1 MSNAAS
7 TTEAPPARASRD
19 WLVHAILIAG
29 VVVFALPL
37 WIVLMGS
44 THDAATI
51 GRGDIPLL
59 PGPDAVANYSLAW
72 NRGGQG
78 GIGVGHMLWNSFV
91 MAMSIAVGKIVISI
105 ISAYAVVFFRFP
117 GRTLAFWAI
126 FLTLMLPVE
135 VRIFPTFKVV
145 SDLGLVNTFPGLII
159 PVIASAT
166 ATLLFRQFFLTIP
179 DEFVEAAKMDGA
191 GPLRFFWDVVLPL
204 SRTNIAALFVIL
216 FVYGWNQYL
225 WPLLVATSAD
235 IETVVIGMVKMIG
248 SESNTEWNLIMAT
261 CVLAL
266 LPPVAVVVL
275 MQRWFVRGLTDT
287 EK

>member
-7 TTEAPPARASRD
+7 TTEPGQRPD
-19 WLVHAILIAG
+19 WLAHG
-29 VVVFALPL
+29 VLALGVLLFVLPI
-37 WIVLMGS
+37 WVVLMGA

-51 GRGDIPLL
+51 GRGEVPLL
-59 PGPDAVANYSLAW
+59 PGGQGPANFAALFAGGRVGRMLGNSLLMALAVA
-72 NRGGQG
+72 
-78 GIGVGHMLWNSFV
+78 F
-91 MAMSIAVGKIVISI
+91 GKIAISI
-105 ISAYAVVFFRFP
+105 LSAYAVVFFRFP
-117 GRTLAFWAI
+117 GRALAFWAI

-145 SDLGLVNTFPGLII
+145 SDLGLVNTHAGLII
-159 PVIASAT
+159 PLIASAT

-179 DEFVEAAKMDGA
+179 DEYVEAAKMDGA
-191 GPLRFFWDVVLPL
+191 GPLRFFCDIVLPL

-225 WPLLVATSAD
+225 WPLLVATGEEV
-235 IETVVIGMVKMIG
+235 ETLVIGMVKMIG
-248 SESNTEWNLIMAT
+248 SEANTEWNQVMAA

-266 LPPVAVVVL
+266 LPPVAVVLL
-275 MQRWFVRGLTDT
+275 MQRWFVKGLTET

>member
-7 TTEAPPARASRD
+7 TTEPGQRPD
-19 WLVHAILIAG
+19 WLAHG
-29 VVVFALPL
+29 VLALGVLLFVLPI
-37 WIVLMGS
+37 WVVLMGA

-51 GRGDIPLL
+51 GRGEVPLL
-59 PGPDAVANYSLAW
+59 PGGQGPANFAALFAGGRVGRMLGNSLLMALAVA
-72 NRGGQG
+72 
-78 GIGVGHMLWNSFV
+78 F
-91 MAMSIAVGKIVISI
+91 GKIAISI
-105 ISAYAVVFFRFP
+105 LSAYAVVFFRFP
-117 GRTLAFWAI
+117 GRSLAFWAI

-145 SDLGLVNTFPGLII
+145 SDLGLVNTHAGLII
-159 PVIASAT
+159 PLIASAT

-179 DEFVEAAKMDGA
+179 DEYVEAAKMDGA
-191 GPLRFFWDVVLPL
+191 GPLRFFCDVVLPL

-225 WPLLVATSAD
+225 WPLLVATGEEV
-235 IETVVIGMVKMIG
+235 ETLVIGMVKMIG
-248 SESNTEWNLIMAT
+248 SEANTEWNQVMAA

-266 LPPVAVVVL
+266 LPPVAVVLL
-275 MQRWFVRGLTDT
+275 MQRWFVKGLTET

>member
-7 TTEAPPARASRD
+7 TTEPGQRPD
-19 WLVHAILIAG
+19 WLAHG
-29 VVVFALPL
+29 VLALGVLLFVLPI
-37 WIVLMGS
+37 WVVLMGA

-51 GRGDIPLL
+51 GRGEVPLL
-59 PGPDAVANYSLAW
+59 PGGEGPANFAALFAGGRVGRMLGNSLLMALAVAL
-72 NRGGQG
+72 
-78 GIGVGHMLWNSFV
+78 
-91 MAMSIAVGKIVISI
+91 GKIAISI
-105 ISAYAVVFFRFP
+105 LSAYAVVFFRFP

-145 SDLGLVNTFPGLII
+145 SDLGLVNTHAGLII
-159 PVIASAT
+159 PLIASAT

-179 DEFVEAAKMDGA
+179 DEYVEAAKMDGA
-191 GPLRFFWDVVLPL
+191 GPLRFFCDIVLPL

-225 WPLLVATSAD
+225 WPLLVATGEEV
-235 IETVVIGMVKMIG
+235 ETLVIGMVKMIG
-248 SESNTEWNLIMAT
+248 SEANTEWNQVMAA

-266 LPPVAVVVL
+266 LPPVAVVLL
-275 MQRWFVRGLTDT
+275 MQRWFVKGLTET

>member
-7 TTEAPPARASRD
+7 TTEPGQRPD
-19 WLVHAILIAG
+19 WLAHG
-29 VVVFALPL
+29 VLALGVLLFVLPI
-37 WIVLMGS
+37 WVVLMGA

-51 GRGDIPLL
+51 GRGEVPLL
-59 PGPDAVANYSLAW
+59 PGGQGPANFAALFAGGRVGRMLGNSLLMALAVA
-72 NRGGQG
+72 
-78 GIGVGHMLWNSFV
+78 F
-91 MAMSIAVGKIVISI
+91 GKIAISI
-105 ISAYAVVFFRFP
+105 LSAYAVVFFRFP

-145 SDLGLVNTFPGLII
+145 SDLGLVNTHAGLII
-159 PVIASAT
+159 PLIASAT

-179 DEFVEAAKMDGA
+179 DEYVEAAKMDGA
-191 GPLRFFWDVVLPL
+191 GPLRFFCDVVLPL

-225 WPLLVATSAD
+225 WPLLVATGEEV
-235 IETVVIGMVKMIG
+235 ETLVIGMVKMIG
-248 SESNTEWNLIMAT
+248 SEANTEWNQVMAA

-266 LPPVAVVVL
+266 LPPVAVVLL
-275 MQRWFVRGLTDT
+275 MQRWFVKGLTET

>member
-7 TTEAPPARASRD
+7 TTEPGQRPD
-19 WLVHAILIAG
+19 WLAHG
-29 VVVFALPL
+29 VLALGVLLFVLPI
-37 WIVLMGS
+37 WVVLMGA

-51 GRGDIPLL
+51 GRGEVPLL
-59 PGPDAVANYSLAW
+59 PGGEGPANFAALFAGGRVGRMLGNSLLMALAVA
-72 NRGGQG
+72 
-78 GIGVGHMLWNSFV
+78 F
-91 MAMSIAVGKIVISI
+91 GKIAISI
-105 ISAYAVVFFRFP
+105 LSAYAVVFFRFP

-145 SDLGLVNTFPGLII
+145 SDLGLVNTHAGLII
-159 PVIASAT
+159 PLIASAT

-179 DEFVEAAKMDGA
+179 DEYVEAAKMDGA
-191 GPLRFFWDVVLPL
+191 GPLRFFCDIVLPL

-225 WPLLVATSAD
+225 WPLLVATGEEV
-235 IETVVIGMVKMIG
+235 ETLVIGMVKMIG
-248 SESNTEWNLIMAT
+248 SEANTEWNQVMAA

-266 LPPVAVVVL
+266 LPPVAVVLL
-275 MQRWFVRGLTDT
+275 MQRWFVKGLTET

>member
-7 TTEAPPARASRD
+7 TTEPGQRPD
-19 WLVHAILIAG
+19 WLAHG
-29 VVVFALPL
+29 VLALGVLLFVLPI
-37 WIVLMGS
+37 WVVLMGA

-51 GRGDIPLL
+51 GRGEVPLL
-59 PGPDAVANYSLAW
+59 PGGQGPANFAALFAGGRVGRMLGNSLLMALAVA
-72 NRGGQG
+72 
-78 GIGVGHMLWNSFV
+78 F
-91 MAMSIAVGKIVISI
+91 GKIAISI
-105 ISAYAVVFFRFP
+105 LSAYAVVFFRFP
-117 GRTLAFWAI
+117 GRSLAFWAI

-145 SDLGLVNTFPGLII
+145 SDLGLVNTHAGLII
-159 PVIASAT
+159 PLIASAT

-179 DEFVEAAKMDGA
+179 DEYVEAAKMDGA
-191 GPLRFFWDVVLPL
+191 GPLRFFRDVVLPL

-225 WPLLVATSAD
+225 WPLLVATGEEV
-235 IETVVIGMVKMIG
+235 ETLVIGMVKMIG
-248 SESNTEWNLIMAT
+248 SEANTEWNQVMAA

-266 LPPVAVVVL
+266 LPPVAVVLL
-275 MQRWFVRGLTDT
+275 MQRWFVKGLTET